1 MGKNT
6 TKIEFK
12 MDSRFTTAVILVV
25 IGVLLIQLQA
35 SAISAILAVVGALL
49 ILRALLYLIDKQWL
63 YAVLFAAIGVFLII
77 GGMTIVNIMV
87 LILGIILCAFGLYQ
101 LIASVKDKTTVGLVS
116 AIVTLAV
123 GVLLI
128 LFFCLDS
135 IRQPWFY
142 ITTGIVAIIAGVLAL
157 FGKKLGSN

>member
-6 TKIEFK
+6 TKIELK
-12 MDSRFTTAVILVV
+12 MDSRFSTAVIFVV
-25 IGVLLIQLQA
+25 IGVLLIQLKV

-63 YAVLFAAIGVFLII
+63 FAVLYAAIGIFLII
-77 GGMTIVNIMV
+77 GGIAIVNIMV

-101 LIASVKDKTTVGLVS
+101 LISAIKDKTSVGLVS
-116 AIVTLAV
+116 AIVTIAV

-128 LFFCLDS
+128 LFFCFDS
-135 IRQPWFY
+135 FHADWFY
-142 ITTGIVAIIAGVLAL
+142 ITTGIIAIIAGVLSL